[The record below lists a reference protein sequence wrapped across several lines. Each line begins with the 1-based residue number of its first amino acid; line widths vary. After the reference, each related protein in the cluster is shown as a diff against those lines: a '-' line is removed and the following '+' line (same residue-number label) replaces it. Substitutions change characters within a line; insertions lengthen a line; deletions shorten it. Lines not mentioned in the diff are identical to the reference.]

1 MEKFTWEAFRSK
13 RIAVRCRTEAEARE
27 FLEFCRR
34 AGFTW
39 GNFAEIIPDK
49 YTHYGEYS
57 EYTCYIAGCDLP
69 WMQYR
74 SLSWVLDHE
83 YTVRFAD
90 EVMRELC
97 EAKATECGHVSI
109 KLKAVSEPP
118 KETINPHAAR
128 WRDAEADKPTES
140 GEYFVIVRWI
150 ADGAFHTGKE
160 IAMFNAVN
168 GGFGNVDTLEGEYV
182 ITHWLDGVPPAP
194 EVVVR

>member
-1 MEKFTWEAFRSK
+1 M
-13 RIAVRCRTEAEARE
+13 RCRTEAEARE

-39 GNFAEIIPDK
+39 GGFAEIIPDK
-49 YTHYGEYS
+49 YTHYGEYN
-57 EYTCYIAGCDLP
+57 EYTCYIARCDLP

-90 EVMRELC
+90 EVIRELC

-109 KLKAVSEPP
+109 KVKAVSEPS
-118 KETINPHAAR
+118 KGTINPHAAR
-128 WRDAEADKPTES
+128 WRDAEADKPTTD
-140 GEYFVIVRWI
+140 GKYIVRY
-150 ADGAFHTGKE
+150 AE
-160 IAMFNAVN
+160 IEDCEFSMNVTQVGYDSANGWDYIDNA
-168 GGFGNVDTLEGEYV
+168 V